1 MAKPVTTD
9 AGPVVQVSI
18 VLDSGMFLT
27 DAAEPHEQFAEI
39 GYFLPHIVVYG
50 DYSEIDTIDLDHAP
64 STSRLIHVQKLD
76 DQDKE
81 ILDGVNYSRDFLA
94 TLLRRKELYD
104 ERPPEI
110 LRSRFD
116 WIFSFHSGNFRASSV
131 KERVFKEV
139 EGYTHQPSGNRRILR
154 PIAHDVVVHIDL
166 KENERLVF
174 VNDKDL
180 IWSSADN
187 RNITK
192 RFDIEIV
199 APHRTAEN
207 YFRDAFNHNGSNY
220 WLPNQGDPD
229 PVGRP

>member
-1 MAKPVTTD
+1 MTKPVTTD
-9 AGPVVQVSI
+9 SGPIVQVSI

-27 DAAEPHEQFAEI
+27 DAASPEEPFAEI

-50 DYSEIDTIDLDHAP
+50 DYSEMESIDLDHTPCP
-64 STSRLIHVQKLD
+64 SRIIHVRKMD
-76 DQDKE
+76 DQDNE
-81 ILDGVNYSRDFLA
+81 ILDGVSYSRDFIDS
-94 TLLRRKELYD
+94 LLRRKELYD

-116 WIFSFHSGNFRASSV
+116 WIFSFHSGAFRASSV
-131 KERVFKEV
+131 KTRVFKEI
-139 EGYTHQPSGNRRILR
+139 EGYTHQWNGNRRILR
-154 PIAHDVVVHIDL
+154 PIAHDVVVHLEL
-166 KENERLVF
+166 KANEKLVLI
-174 VNDKDL
+174 NDNGQ

-187 RNITK
+187 PKVTK

-207 YFRDAFNHNGSNY
+207 YFRDAFNHDGSNY

-229 PVGRP
+229 PVGHP

>member
-81 ILDGVNYSRDFLA
+81 ILDGVNYSPDFLT

-116 WIFSFHSGNFRASSV
+116 WIFSFHSGAFRASSV
-131 KERVFKEV
+131 KERVFKEI
-139 EGYTHQPSGNRRILR
+139 EGYTHQWSGNRRILR
-154 PIAHDVVVHIDL
+154 PIAHDVVVHLEL
-166 KENERLVF
+166 KPNEKLVLI
-174 VNDKDL
+174 NDNDL
-180 IWSSADN
+180 I
-187 RNITK
+187 
-192 RFDIEIV
+192 
-199 APHRTAEN
+199 
-207 YFRDAFNHNGSNY
+207 
-220 WLPNQGDPD
+220 
-229 PVGRP
+229 